1 MLNGCE
7 VLVGFEGDAAQA
19 LELAERELSKLGY
32 QRKTLE
38 SGKLVMKFGGALF
51 TSDPNKMRHAVTV
64 LPRQGALCFQFGTG
78 IVASYWT
85 DSDRAWAQQRADDI
99 VGAIRASLAS

>member
-38 SGKLVMKFGGALF
+38 SGKLVMKFSGALI
-51 TSDPNKMRHAVTV
+51 TMDPNKMRHAVTV